1 MTLDIKRDTD
11 EMRACRAGIYDFAM
25 NIAKD
30 AADIRKACREASAY
44 MRDEVCLDALRA
56 INNMADNM
64 TKQGEVA
71 LALADRIEKSAK
83 ILEESEEL

>member
-11 EMRACRAGIYDFAM
+11 EMRACRNRIYDFAM
-25 NIAKD
+25 AIAKD
-30 AADIRKACREASAY
+30 AADIKKACREASDY
-44 MRDEVCLDALRA
+44 MRDDVCQEALKA
-56 INNMADNM
+56 IGNMADNM